1 MLEVLLKVKPG
12 LITVQTEIDYSYD
25 RLNEPDWVLVAK
37 VAAYLV
43 PFAELMKQGSSETAC
58 ISDTIPYVK
67 YLQFKL
73 QKLPRSG
80 VCRMRKAL
88 IEETER
94 YFRGLDRRD
103 HLPSIEDCD
112 VFTFA
117 TLLDPRYK
125 RHGFNSSLKAG
136 FAVEGLRK
144 VLSKVNLQSNSSV
157 EEPHTANATQEPQC
171 SSTSASDDWDICMG
185 VDDPEIDVQIDE
197 QDDEL
202 SAYLDEKNIAI
213 TGSPFRLVERERRK
227 VPKTFFL
234 ARKYL
239 CSPMSS
245 VASEREL
252 KLAKRIH
259 QDRLRVK
266 PDTVERMLFIKYN
279 LRFLDYK
286 N

>member
-37 VAAYLV
+37 VAAYLE

-58 ISDTIPYVK
+58 ISETIPYVK

-157 EEPHTANATQEPQC
+157 EEPHTANAT
-171 SSTSASDDWDICMG
+171 
-185 VDDPEIDVQIDE
+185 
-197 QDDEL
+197 
-202 SAYLDEKNIAI
+202 
-213 TGSPFRLVERERRK
+213 
-227 VPKTFFL
+227 
-234 ARKYL
+234 
-239 CSPMSS
+239 
-245 VASEREL
+245 
-252 KLAKRIH
+252 
-259 QDRLRVK
+259 
-266 PDTVERMLFIKYN
+266 
-279 LRFLDYK
+279 
-286 N
+286 